1 TDKMS
6 ELIWNNNYSALIN
19 DIANSRTPE
28 EREQK
33 ISEHQAELDNYK
45 ASGINVANDIQY
57 LRDNQ
62 GMETVSLFNKVASL
76 ISSYSYG
83 GVEAQSILSP
93 SNTAFDN
100 VEYAADGTV
109 TETNPDGVSSDEAIQ
124 QSEDRIKVLNG
135 IWQEFSDFFSNPI
148 VENLPL
154 ILGGT
159 VVSTGLELQNS
170 ANPFGLSKGAGKAGD
185 ANDTQDTKSGNDPL
199 KFKFGYFQSDGAP
212 VFYATKDVVVQG
224 SSNAEDRNTTPNND
238 IINNGQAKVE
248 NLTFINLGDGVY
260 VADKNGI
267 STDVSLKQAVKLG
280 IAQGILPNPATMES
294 DYRFIEGGFS
304 IPLLK
309 FAGIAGGFMMDKM
322 GNVYAMVDASV
333 GYGLGLPIPVAG
345 SVGQGYFGNADKSDK
360 GKYREALEGYSVGTT
375 TGAGIQGNA
384 SVGTSGVISGEVS
397 VTPGIGKTVGGR
409 YAWYLFNIYD

>member
-1 TDKMS
+1 MSFVEDMVNQFMVNIGKSGQAIADSIREHVPTELGQDQIVDLGSEPEVPQGQGQPDGSDGYDNEDSSGTTNVASQASLQSVNGVTASAGEVWYYQKAQELQVQHPDWNLAKLTDKMS
-6 ELIWNNNYSALIN
+6 ELIWNNNYNALMS

-33 ISEHQAELDNYK
+33 ISEHQLELDNYK
-45 ASGINVANDIQY
+45 DSGIDVANDIQY

-62 GMETVSLFNKVASL
+62 GMETFSLFNKVASL

-100 VEYAADGTV
+100 VEYAADGTF
-109 TETNPDGVSSDEAIQ
+109 TEINPDGVSSDEAIQ
-124 QSEDRIKVLNG
+124 QSEDRIKVFNG

-224 SSNAEDRNTTPNND
+224 SS
-238 IINNGQAKVE
+238 
-248 NLTFINLGDGVY
+248 
-260 VADKNGI
+260 
-267 STDVSLKQAVKLG
+267 
-280 IAQGILPNPATMES
+280 
-294 DYRFIEGGFS
+294 
-304 IPLLK
+304 
-309 FAGIAGGFMMDKM
+309 
-322 GNVYAMVDASV
+322 
-333 GYGLGLPIPVAG
+333 
-345 SVGQGYFGNADKSDK
+345 
-360 GKYREALEGYSVGTT
+360 
-375 TGAGIQGNA
+375 
-384 SVGTSGVISGEVS
+384 
-397 VTPGIGKTVGGR
+397 
-409 YAWYLFNIYD
+409 